1 LQFQLQAQVFQVE
14 FVRAFPLPQT
24 FPVQIIRPLTL
35 VLNPLPLFFSF
46 QNQRTD
52 HRFQRF
58 AVLRKV
64 VQLRTH
70 NVRLL

>member
-1 LQFQLQAQVFQVE
+1 LQAQVFQVE

-24 FPVQIIRPLTL
+24 FPVLIIRPLTL

-58 AVLRKV
+58 AVLR
-64 VQLRTH
+64 
-70 NVRLL
+70 